1 MEKPEFR
8 WSPNYE
14 WLKAGIG
21 ERAQGGWKQHHLQ
34 ALRMPAPD
42 REGLGV
48 SSMAKHGPRGIVLD
62 NFSPI
67 INHRRLI
74 KAIYPILC

>member
-8 WSPNYE
+8 WSPNFE

-21 ERAQGGWKQHHLQ
+21 ERAQGGWKQHHLR

-42 REGLGV
+42 GEGLGV
-48 SSMAKHGPRGIVLD
+48 SSMAKH
-62 NFSPI
+62 
-67 INHRRLI
+67 
-74 KAIYPILC
+74 